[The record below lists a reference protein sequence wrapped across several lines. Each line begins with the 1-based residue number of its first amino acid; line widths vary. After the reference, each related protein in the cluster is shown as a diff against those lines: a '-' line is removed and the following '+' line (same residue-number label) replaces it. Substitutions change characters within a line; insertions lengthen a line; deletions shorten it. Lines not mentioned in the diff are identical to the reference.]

1 MWETEWIQQ
10 QYWVGERINI
20 QIWDKTTPSIQL
32 EGPFTIV
39 ATRTNGTLNFQQT
52 PTVVENIWIGKIK
65 QYKGQ

>member
-20 QIWDKTTPSIQL
+20 QIWDKTKPSIQL